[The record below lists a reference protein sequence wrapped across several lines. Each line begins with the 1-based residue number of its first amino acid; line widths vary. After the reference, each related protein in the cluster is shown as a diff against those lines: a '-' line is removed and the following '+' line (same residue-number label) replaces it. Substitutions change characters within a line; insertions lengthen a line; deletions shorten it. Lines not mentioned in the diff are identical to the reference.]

1 MRGCSQNDGLIFGW
15 LTRCITDTMLFV
27 LLKHLLAMR
36 IPEETFNY
44 AYPHPAVTTDVVV
57 FTIRGGRLHLLLVK
71 RANPP
76 FQGDWALPG
85 GFLDIDEDIDTC
97 AAREL
102 AEETGISGVYL
113 EQLYTFGETHRDPRE
128 RVISVTYY
136 ALIPEQAL
144 QSPPR
149 AASDA
154 TDVGWFDFAAL
165 PELAFDHAA
174 IIDMAHGRLVA
185 KLAYSTI
192 AFQFMGDTFTLS
204 ELQFVYETLL
214 DQSLDKRN
222 FRKRILSLDLIEETG
237 KLRRTGKHR
246 PAREYRVK
254 HPNRVEII
262 K

>member
-1 MRGCSQNDGLIFGW
+1 M
-15 LTRCITDTMLFV
+15 V
-27 LLKHLLAMR
+27 VVYPKHLVAMR
-36 IPEETFNY
+36 NPSETFSY

-57 FTIRGGRLHLLLVK
+57 FTVRQGRLHLLLVK

-76 FQGDWALPG
+76 FQGNWALPG
-85 GFLDIDEDIDTC
+85 GFLDIDEDLDTC

-113 EQLYTFGETHRDPRE
+113 EQLYTFGATHRDPRE
-128 RVISVTYY
+128 RVISVAYY

-144 QSPPR
+144 LAPPR

-154 TDVGWFDFAAL
+154 TAVDWFDIGEL
-165 PELAFDHAA
+165 PLLAFDHADV
-174 IIDMAHGRLVA
+174 IDMARRRLVA
-185 KLAYSTI
+185 KLDYSTI

-204 ELQFVYETLL
+204 ELQGVYETLL
-214 DQSLDKRN
+214 NQPLDKRN

-237 KLRRTGKHR
+237 KLRRNGKHR
-246 PAREYRVK
+246 PAREYRVR
-254 HPNRVEII
+254 HPKRVEII